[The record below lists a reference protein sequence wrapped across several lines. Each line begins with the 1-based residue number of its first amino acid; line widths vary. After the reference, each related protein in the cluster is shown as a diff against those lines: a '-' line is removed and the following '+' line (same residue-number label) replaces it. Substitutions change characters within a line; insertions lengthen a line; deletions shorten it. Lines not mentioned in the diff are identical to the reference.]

1 MRILSILMIFAMLFS
16 LAACKKTNNTANKVE
31 QKIEKTEPVAASEKT
46 ENKDVVV
53 HIESEEQYNQM
64 LKENQ
69 FVVADFYADWCPP
82 CKKLAPHVVSL
93 ANEFDGKV
101 VFLKINVENF
111 SSLAAKLKIET
122 IPRIFFFKDGKD
134 VEIVKGYMDLDEFR
148 NKVNAMIK

>member
-1 MRILSILMIFAMLFS
+1 MILVMLFS

-31 QKIEKTEPVAASEKT
+31 QKIEKKEPVAAVEKT

-69 FVVADFYADWCPP
+69 FVVADFYADWCSP

-101 VFLKINVENF
+101 VFLKINVDNVR
-111 SSLAAKLKIET
+111 SIAAKLRIDS
-122 IPRIFFFKDGKD
+122 IPRVFFFKDGKD

-148 NKVNAMIK
+148 NKVNAMMK